1 MSFLAFEFVIYC
13 RDKFRTQIGNITV
26 WLRLAIS
33 LIKFSPKF
41 NVELVPREI
50 WNVTLDISVIKL
62 YLNDSVNG
70 NFYIYSEKL
79 MEKKTKS
86 NPKKIVQKN
95 KDYETV
101 KSYSYFSSN

>member
-79 MEKKTKS
+79 MEKRQKVTK
-86 NPKKIVQKN
+86 KKIVRK